1 MLAQNPDGIKKEIMA
16 LQITLSK
23 KEKRYYFIYLLGML
37 FLGVLFLGILF
48 LHKIESPFGSSDA
61 ISIKTLKQKSIFD
74 DRQKSIQPLVDSTF
88 IKLKRLSS
96 EKPQPV
102 EENELKYDIGDIKD
116 AFSDVII
123 TDSRKN
129 NYPLI
134 SKYYKMY
141 FEDKR
146 IIVKKND
153 NLKSFTKQFEECTIG
168 IKDFQQRANLRTNAQ
183 IMSQRQQK

>member
-1 MLAQNPDGIKKEIMA
+1 
-16 LQITLSK
+16 
-23 KEKRYYFIYLLGML
+23 ML
-37 FLGVLFLGILF
+37 FLGVLFLGIIF
-48 LHKIESPFGSSDA
+48 LNKIESPFSSSNT
-61 ISIKTLKQKSIFD
+61 ISIKTLKQKAIFD
-74 DRQKSIQPLVDSTF
+74 DRQKSVQPLVDSTF

-116 AFSDVII
+116 AFSDVVI

-134 SKYYKMY
+134 AKYYKMY

-146 IIVKKND
+146 IIVNKND
-153 NLKSFTKQFEECTIG
+153 NLKNFTKQYEDCTIG
-168 IKDFQQRANLRTNAQ
+168 IRDYQQQINLRKNAQ
-183 IMSQRQQK
+183 IMGGRN

>member
-1 MLAQNPDGIKKEIMA
+1 MQ

-23 KEKRYYFIYLLGML
+23 KEKRYYFIYLLAML
-37 FLGVLFLGILF
+37 FLGVLFLGIIF
-48 LHKIESPFGSSDA
+48 LHKIESPFSTSDA
-61 ISIKTLKQKSIFD
+61 IAIKTLKQKGIFD
-74 DRQKSIQPLVDSTF
+74 DRQKSVQPLVDSTF
-88 IKLKRLSS
+88 IKMKRLSS

-102 EENELKYDIGDIKD
+102 EENELKYEIGDIKD

-134 SKYYKMY
+134 AKYYKMY
-141 FEDKR
+141 FDDKK

-153 NLKSFTKQFEECTIG
+153 NLKTFTKQFEECTIG
-168 IKDFQQRANLRTNAQ
+168 IKELQQQINLRKNAQ
-183 IMSQRQQK
+183 IMGSRN